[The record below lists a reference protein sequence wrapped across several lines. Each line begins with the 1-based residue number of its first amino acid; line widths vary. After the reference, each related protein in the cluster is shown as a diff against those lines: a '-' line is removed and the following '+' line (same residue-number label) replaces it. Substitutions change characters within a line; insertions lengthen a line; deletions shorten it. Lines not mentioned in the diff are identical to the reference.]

1 MTLEDRPIFLSP
13 AQGLDSLDLAQESY
27 FAFTLKSSVED
38 VDQANTWAK
47 GVLTTT
53 L

>member
-27 FAFTLKSSVED
+27 TAFTLKSNVED
-38 VDQANTWAK
+38 VNQANTRAK